1 MAGNTVTRFG
11 AYELDALAREL
22 RKNGKPVKVQDQP
35 LLILQ
40 TLLERPGEVVTREEL
55 RSRLW
60 PSGTFVDF
68 DHSLNTAVKKLRD
81 ALDDDADA
89 PRYIETVPR
98 RGYRFL
104 APVAPVEVSKDSPI
118 VRAPFPRLILA
129 MVGITCLAV
138 LWIARP
144 RPVPP
149 EARVVP
155 VTTLA
160 GVENSPA
167 FSPDGRQ
174 MVFTWNGEKQDNYD
188 LYVKLIGEPNA
199 LRLTTHPN
207 FEGAAAWS
215 PDGSQIAFTRWRPDG
230 GVFVIS
236 PLGGAERKVAGYLT
250 NSKLAWHPNGKA
262 ILVSTYY
269 DDTPSAQGGG
279 AIILVPTGDAQ
290 PPRTILAPPPGKWFR
305 DAVISPDAR
314 WLAYASCEGPLDGRR
329 CTILLT
335 ALTKEMA
342 PTGEPSAVAPTSSAT
357 FGIAWTP
364 DSEAIVYSN
373 IGDDGTSQLWRRGI
387 RSDAQPVR
395 IHLAGNNA
403 HQPAIDT
410 AGRRLAFARL
420 NDHPQIWRLGAD
432 GKMAPFITSSV
443 RDHSPQYSPD
453 GRRIAFGSARHEHM
467 AVWVAN
473 ADGSAPMQVTRLANL
488 FAGTPRWS
496 PDGRFLAFDSATG
509 HEAWKIWVVEASGNA
524 PRQITTGPGDDA
536 MPSWSADGRWIYF
549 GSKRSGRF
557 EIWRVAPQGGE
568 PQQVTRNGG
577 HAAFSSPDGKAI
589 FYTRSTHGQ
598 EGLWTKTLPDG
609 EERQIISESITG
621 RGFVPVADKIYY
633 LHCDGGSDCH
643 LRAYEFSTGKSRDL
657 AALEGPLFLGLSV
670 SPNGKEVLFSKFSAT
685 GQDVLLLENFR

>member
-1 MAGNTVTRFG
+1 MSEPAVIRFG
-11 AYELDALAREL
+11 DFELDSRTREL
-22 RKNGKPVKVQDQP
+22 RKNGVSVKVQDQP

-40 TLLERPGEVVTREEL
+40 VLLERPGELITREEL
-55 RSRLW
+55 RNRLW

-89 PRYIETVPR
+89 PRYIETLPR

-104 APVAPVEVSKDSPI
+104 APIAPVAVPVATPAARSPYPLLAI
-118 VRAPFPRLILA
+118 VLL
-129 MVGITCLAV
+129 V
-138 LWIARP
+138 LTGVAFVWVARP
-144 RPVPP
+144 RPAPP
-149 EARVVP
+149 QPRVVP

-160 GVENSPA
+160 GVECWPE

-174 MVFTWNGEKQDNYD
+174 MVFTWTGEKDNNYD

-207 FEGAAAWS
+207 IELAAAWS
-215 PDGSQIAFTRWRPDG
+215 PDGSQIAFTRWLPDG
-230 GVFVIS
+230 GLFLIS
-236 PLGGAERKVAGYLT
+236 PLGGAERKLADYLT
-250 NSKLAWHPNGKA
+250 NSKLSWHPNGKA
-262 ILVSTYY
+262 ILISTYY
-269 DDTPSAQGGG
+269 DDTPKAQGGG
-279 AIILVPTGDAQ
+279 AIILVPLGNTEQ
-290 PPRTILAPPPGKWFR
+290 PRTILAPPPGKWFR

-314 WLAYASCEGPLDGRR
+314 SLAYSSCEGPLDGRR

-335 ALTKEMA
+335 ALTEEMA
-342 PTGEPSAVAPTSSAT
+342 PTGEPRAVAPTSSAT

-364 DSEAIVYSN
+364 DSEALVYSN
-373 IGDDGTSQLWRRGI
+373 IGDDGTAQIWRREI
-387 RSDAQPVR
+387 RGDAEPNR
-395 IHLAGNNA
+395 IHLAGNNV
-403 HQPAIDT
+403 HQPAIDAT
-410 AGRRLAFARL
+410 GRRLAFSRF
-420 NDHPQIWRLGAD
+420 NDHPHIWRLGAD
-432 GKMAPFITSSV
+432 GKIAPFITSSV

-473 ADGSAPMQVTRLANL
+473 ADGSAPTQVTRLTNL

-509 HEAWKIWVVEASGNA
+509 DEAWKIWVVEASGNA
-524 PRQITTGPGDDA
+524 PRQITSGPGDDA
-536 MPSWSADGRWIYF
+536 MPSWSPDGKWVYF

-577 HAAFSSPDGKAI
+577 HAAFSSPDGKTI
-589 FYTRSTHGQ
+589 FYTRSTNGQ
-598 EGLWTKTLPDG
+598 EGLWKKTLPDG

-633 LHCDGGSDCH
+633 LHCEGYTDCH
-643 LRAYEFSTGKSRDL
+643 LRAYEFSKGKSRDL

-670 SPNGKEVLFSKFSAT
+670 SPNGKDVLFSKFSAS
-685 GQDVLLLENFR
+685 GQDILFIENFH